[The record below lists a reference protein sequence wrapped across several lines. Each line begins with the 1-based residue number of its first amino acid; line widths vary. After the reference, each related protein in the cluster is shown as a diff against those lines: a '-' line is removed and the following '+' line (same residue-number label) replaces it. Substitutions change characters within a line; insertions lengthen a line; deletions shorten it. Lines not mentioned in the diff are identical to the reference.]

1 MKFSR
6 TYSLIFI
13 MGTLL
18 LMTSCMDFSS
28 SGSGSA
34 DLAPIIE
41 KQELFEKKLNQINKK
56 LDLIS
61 DALKKVSVPPAQAN
75 NKQKQNKRKPADP
88 NYVHNIPQ
96 GDSYFMGNPNAKV
109 TITEF
114 YDFQ

>member
-1 MKFSR
+1 
-6 TYSLIFI
+6 

-34 DLAPIIE
+34 DLTPIIE

-61 DALKKVSVPPAQAN
+61 DAVKKVSAPSQAN
-75 NKQKQNKRKPADP
+75 NKPKQNKRKPADP